1 MDSQPGILSLRFWLF
16 GIFLIN
22 LFCLLMRFVRCRKR
36 AEQGRVSDFRYFFL
50 VNLILFLCER
60 EQRVLDPREIEYIKA
75 WVGGGAPQPSALG
88 VGQSDPS

>member
-50 VNLILFLCER
+50 VNLILFCHWR
-60 EQRVLDPREIEYIKA
+60 MNHEIK
-75 WVGGGAPQPSALG
+75 GRPSIAG
-88 VGQSDPS
+88 